1 MAAGAGMRVSHTAN
15 TNARE
20 EFHRFFLKCGLS
32 CFGSLIAHI
41 RYFRR
46 DFIERRRWLATMAYI
61 PI

>member
-1 MAAGAGMRVSHTAN
+1 MRVSHTAN